1 MSLVINTNLASID
14 TQRNLTVNGND
25 LQVHM
30 QRLSSGLRVNS
41 AKDDA
46 ASFAIASGMTSQIN
60 GLDQAVRN
68 TNNANSMVQ
77 TMMGA
82 MNQIQDALQRMNEL
96 AVQAADGSNGT
107 SNSVALTSI
116 NDEYQALMSEIDTI
130 ANQTKF
136 NGTNVLNGSTAITF
150 QIGYENSTNDQLAVT
165 TVNETSTALTISGS
179 DLLTQTDAQSAISS
193 ISGAL
198 NKISLDEG
206 VLGAASNRLVTQAAN
221 LSNVE
226 ENTTAARSQIVDAD
240 FAAETAAMT
249 KDQVLQQAGISVLAQ
264 ANQQPQMVLKLL
276 Q

>member
-1 MSLVINTNLASID
+1 MSLVINTNLSSID
-14 TQRNLTVNGND
+14 AQRNLTVTGQD
-25 LQVHM
+25 LKVAM

-41 AKDDA
+41 AKDDSA
-46 ASFAIASGMTSQIN
+46 GFQIASSMTSQIN
-60 GLDQAVRN
+60 GLNQAVSN

-82 MNQIQDALQRMNEL
+82 MNQIQDSLQRMNEL
-96 AVQAADGSNGT
+96 AVEASDGSTQND
-107 SNSVALTSI
+107 LTSI

-150 QIGYENSTNDQLAVT
+150 QIGYENSANDQLAVT
-165 TVNETSTALTISGS
+165 TVNETSTALTINST
-179 DLLTQTDAQSAISS
+179 DLLSQADAQSAISS
-193 ISGAL
+193 ISNAL
-198 NKISLDEG
+198 NKLSLDDG
-206 VLGAASNRLVTQAAN
+206 ALGAVSNRLDTQAAN
-221 LSNVE
+221 LQNVS

-240 FAAETAAMT
+240 FAAETAEMT
-249 KDQVLQQAGISVLAQ
+249 KDTVLQQAGISVLAQ